1 MGNGRLARFFQL
13 ASATGSVCEY
23 KAAAMS
29 QPAVVACHL
38 RAAAGGRQLPI
49 NGWNDAPPFKQIER
63 RSVNRERFRQN
74 AWVLGTKFVPRKT
87 IEYLGRVRRRAS

>member
-49 NGWNDAPPFKQIER
+49 
-63 RSVNRERFRQN
+63 
-74 AWVLGTKFVPRKT
+74 
-87 IEYLGRVRRRAS
+87 